1 MSGAVLRDGH
11 SAAVASVWD
20 KAKPIYV
27 ALLLAILT
35 WIALQALGRLTHVL
49 LILFVSILF
58 AAALTGPVRLLERRR
73 VPRAISV
80 ILIYLV
86 SLLLV
91 VGLLWFVTPPLFDQV
106 ASLGDRAPEY
116 AERYDR
122 LQEAYEE
129 IRANYGSLPPFD
141 VQVERLGN
149 AILERAG
156 QRALELPG
164 ALFALFLDALS
175 VFVISLLLVTN
186 RERIL
191 GFTLT
196 LVHPDDRKFVGG
208 LLEKMWTRVGAYLR
222 AKLIVMTIVG
232 ALTYVALL
240 VIGVPFALVLAIIVA
255 LGETIPRAGPWL
267 ARIPLL
273 GIAALEGLATFG
285 LVFAAS
291 VVIENGKGYFISPYV
306 EGDQLD
312 IHPLLVFVAVLVG
325 ATLGGFAGAFVAVPL
340 AAIVDLF
347 VARSSSRGGSER
359 SRSRP
364 TADGSTIERQVVAPS
379 TRTGVPMSAPASQRA
394 AQISPPTRTW
404 PSGRQAVITTPRT
417 PDQRL
422 GADLNVAALAVPE
435 PEQDLPDLEDERP
448 DDDENVPRP
457 VEDEEG
463 EQERDDE
470 RHGLVVTACPARAQW
485 PRRVVARKDAGS
497 VRTSNVRARLRTWR
511 AAALRAP
518 VGARWAGGGHWALLG
533 GGCGGRA

>member
-1 MSGAVLRDGH
+1 VDTSGLGATLQRVR
-11 SAAVASVWD
+11 SVWD

-35 WIALQALGRLTHVL
+35 WIGFQALGRLTHVL

-58 AAALTGPVRLLERRR
+58 AAALTGPVRRLERWR

-80 ILIYLV
+80 ILIYIV
-86 SLLLV
+86 SLALV

-116 AERYDR
+116 ADRYDSLR
-122 LQEAYEE
+122 DAYEE
-129 IRANYGSLPPFD
+129 IRANYGNLPPFD
-141 VQVERLGN
+141 TQVERIGSG
-149 AILERAG
+149 ILERAG
-156 QRALELPG
+156 DLAIGLPG
-164 ALFALFLDALS
+164 ALFGLFLDALS
-175 VFVISLLLVTN
+175 VFVISMLLVTN

-191 GFTLT
+191 GLTLS

-222 AKLIVMTIVG
+222 AKLIVMAIVG

-240 VIGVPFALVLAIIVA
+240 LIGVPFALVLAIIVA
-255 LGETIPRAGPWL
+255 LGEAIPRAGPWL

-312 IHPLLVFVAVLVG
+312 IHPLLVFVSVLVG

-347 VARSSSRGGSER
+347 VRE
-359 SRSRP
+359 
-364 TADGSTIERQVVAPS
+364 VV
-379 TRTGVPMSAPASQRA
+379 VP
-394 AQISPPTRTW
+394 W
-404 PSGRQAVITTPRT
+404 
-417 PDQRL
+417 
-422 GADLNVAALAVPE
+422 
-435 PEQDLPDLEDERP
+435 
-448 DDDENVPRP
+448 
-457 VEDEEG
+457 
-463 EQERDDE
+463 
-470 RHGLVVTACPARAQW
+470 
-485 PRRVVARKDAGS
+485 RKREIA
-497 VRTSNVRARLRTWR
+497 
-511 AAALRAP
+511 
-518 VGARWAGGGHWALLG
+518 
-533 GGCGGRA
+533 

>member
-1 MSGAVLRDGH
+1 MQ
-11 SAAVASVWD
+11 SVWD
-20 KAKPIYV
+20 KAKPMYV
-27 ALLLAILT
+27 ALVLAILT

-58 AAALTGPVRLLERRR
+58 AAALTGPVRLLERWR

-86 SLLLV
+86 SLALV

-106 ASLGDRAPEY
+106 ANLGDRAPQY

-122 LQEAYEE
+122 LKDAYEE
-129 IRANYGSLPPFD
+129 IRSNYGSLPPFD

-156 QRALELPG
+156 DLAIGLPS
-164 ALFALFLDALS
+164 ALFGLFLDALS

-208 LLEKMWTRVGAYLR
+208 LLEKMWMRVGTYLR
-222 AKLIVMTIVG
+222 AKLIVMAIVG

-240 VIGVPFALVLAIIVA
+240 LIGVPFALVLAIIVA
-255 LGETIPRAGPWL
+255 LGEAIPRAGPWL

-273 GIAALEGLATFG
+273 GIAALEGPRTFV

-291 VVIENGKGYFISPYV
+291 ILIENGKGYFISPYV

-312 IHPLLVFVAVLVG
+312 IHPLLVFVSVLVG

-347 VARSSSRGGSER
+347 VREVLVPWRRREI
-359 SRSRP
+359 
-364 TADGSTIERQVVAPS
+364 AD
-379 TRTGVPMSAPASQRA
+379 
-394 AQISPPTRTW
+394 
-404 PSGRQAVITTPRT
+404 
-417 PDQRL
+417 
-422 GADLNVAALAVPE
+422 
-435 PEQDLPDLEDERP
+435 
-448 DDDENVPRP
+448 
-457 VEDEEG
+457 
-463 EQERDDE
+463 
-470 RHGLVVTACPARAQW
+470 
-485 PRRVVARKDAGS
+485 
-497 VRTSNVRARLRTWR
+497 
-511 AAALRAP
+511 
-518 VGARWAGGGHWALLG
+518 
-533 GGCGGRA
+533 